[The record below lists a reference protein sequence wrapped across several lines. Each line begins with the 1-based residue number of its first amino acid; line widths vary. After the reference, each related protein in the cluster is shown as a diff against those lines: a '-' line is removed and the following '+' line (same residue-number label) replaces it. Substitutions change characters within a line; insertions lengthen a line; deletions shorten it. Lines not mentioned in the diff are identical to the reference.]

1 MYRVLC
7 DGFPIYD
14 TRDEELVLI
23 DPKVTLEVNK
33 AGSFEFKLPPKHP
46 QYDLPVRMKS
56 CVQVFHDDVEIFNG
70 RPTEQKIDFYK
81 RKYIYCEGQLAF
93 LNDSVQRPAEYH
105 DMTVRG
111 YLETLIAAHNE
122 QVEESKRF
130 TVGIVTVTDSNDS
143 LYRYTNYNST
153 MTEIKEDLID
163 DLGGYLRVRNENGI
177 RYLDYIKEYENTN
190 TQTIEFGENL
200 LDFTRNFDWTE
211 IATVIIPLGAKL
223 EESPIEALEQRLTIE
238 SVNNGDD
245 FIFSADAV
253 KVYGWI
259 VKTVIWDNVTT
270 PEMLLSKAKKYLS
283 DYQFDE
289 MVIEAK
295 AVDLH
300 YTDEQIEQFKLGDK
314 IRVVSTPH
322 GLDRYFPLTK
332 MTVNLNS
339 LSSNSV
345 TLGDTVKISLT
356 AKQNSLTAAMQ
367 QATESIPIPSAI
379 VKQAVSQATAL
390 ITAATHG
397 HVVTTAEEQLIM
409 DTDNVDTAKKVWR
422 WNLNGLG
429 YSSTGYNGEY
439 STAITMD
446 GQIVGERIVANSISG
461 EKLDITYRTQ
471 VEKEIADAEESAR
484 SDSEDYTDEK
494 LKSYYTKSQIET
506 TIKNTQDAILLSAKE
521 TAEQYVDGK
530 LKNYSTTAQ
539 IKVTTDAINSEVSKK
554 LNSADLGTK
563 IQQNATAVKIAWN
576 NISKYIQ
583 FESGELRIY
592 DSAVTS
598 TQKIV
603 SKFNYNGSHFYRDG
617 IYIGKIGTNVFN
629 NYPEY
634 RGLVFDLE
642 YQAQYMAWSTKNA
655 ASDSAYYTK
664 LVWYRDDTIG
674 KKGFNFQ
681 DYVYV
686 FSYLRINEGTGFVNY
701 SDNGTKFWS
710 DAYIS
715 LGDSSNACCRFTGT
729 SFTIWNNRS
738 VDFYSTLN
746 LHGWGYTNDSDARM
760 KRNIEET
767 AVDGL
772 GVVNGIDLKSFDWV
786 QSGEHE
792 AIGIIAQQ
800 LLEVAPELVE
810 TCSDGHLQLKADKL
824 VYYCI
829 KAIQELCGTL
839 DLGYQVPVW
848 SDPYTLLEKKIF
860 CNKLNKGVEKEAE
873 PAIQEPLVLPENNRR
888 R

>member
-7 DGFPIYD
+7 DGLPIYD

-23 DPKVTLEVNK
+23 EPKVTLEVNK

-46 QYDLPVRMKS
+46 QYDLPVRMRS
-56 CVQVFHDDVEIFNG
+56 CIQVFHDDVEIFNG
-70 RPTEQKIDFYK
+70 RPTEQKVDFYK

-122 QVEESKRF
+122 QVEENKRF

-238 SVNNGDD
+238 SVNGGND
-245 FIFSADAV
+245 FIYSADAV

-259 VKTVIWDNVTT
+259 VKTVTWDNVTT
-270 PEMLLSKAKKYLS
+270 PEMLIKKARKYLS

-314 IRVVSTPH
+314 IRVVSSPH

-332 MTVNLNS
+332 MTVSLNN
-339 LSSNSV
+339 LSSNGI
-345 TLGDTVKISLT
+345 TLGGTVKTSLT

-409 DTDNVDTAKKVWR
+409 DTDNVDTATKVWR

-429 YSSTGYNGEY
+429 YSSNGYKGTY
-439 STAITMD
+439 ATAITMD

-461 EKLDITYRTQ
+461 DKLSVTYRTQ

-484 SDSEDYTDEK
+484 SDAEDYTDGQ
-494 LKSYYTKSQIET
+494 LKNYYTKSQIET
-506 TIKNTQDAILLSAKE
+506 SIKNTKDSVLLSAKE

-539 IKVTTDAINSEVSKK
+539 IKITTDQISQTVTGKVGKNEVISAINLTKESATIKANRISLEGLVTVNSKFKVLSDGSIEAVNGKFKGNIEGSTITGSNLIFKSSDGRTDYISLTEMGLTIDGQNAPYGLEKGGYFSFSTAWGWFLNCTSPILYKPSKNSSEQWFALFSQNCNKFRFVWNSTGTSYLEIQTLTGAWGITAWYSDISMKENVQLSTIDAIGEIMKIPHYSFDWKDKKLHSNCGYIAQDMKK
-554 LNSADLGTK
+554 LNSSYVLALAQKDKNGD
-563 IQQNATAVKIAWN
+563 AT
-576 NISKYIQ
+576 
-583 FESGELRIY
+583 
-592 DSAVTS
+592 
-598 TQKIV
+598 
-603 SKFNYNGSHFYRDG
+603 
-617 IYIGKIGTNVFN
+617 GKIIYQIDETN
-629 NYPEY
+629 
-634 RGLVFDLE
+634 
-642 YQAQYMAWSTKNA
+642 
-655 ASDSAYYTK
+655 
-664 LVWYRDDTIG
+664 
-674 KKGFNFQ
+674 
-681 DYVYV
+681 
-686 FSYLRINEGTGFVNY
+686 
-701 SDNGTKFWS
+701 
-710 DAYIS
+710 
-715 LGDSSNACCRFTGT
+715 
-729 SFTIWNNRS
+729 
-738 VDFYSTLN
+738 
-746 LHGWGYTNDSDARM
+746 
-760 KRNIEET
+760 
-767 AVDGL
+767 
-772 GVVNGIDLKSFDWV
+772 
-786 QSGEHE
+786 
-792 AIGIIAQQ
+792 IIP
-800 LLEVAPELVE
+800 VI
-810 TCSDGHLQLKADKL
+810 T
-824 VYYCI
+824 
-829 KAIQELCGTL
+829 KAIQEL
-839 DLGYQVPVW
+839 VERVRV
-848 SDPYTLLEKKIF
+848 LE
-860 CNKLNKGVEKEAE
+860 ERDA
-873 PAIQEPLVLPENNRR
+873 
-888 R
+888 

>member
-190 TQTIEFGENL
+190 TQTIKFGENL

-211 IATVIIPLGAKL
+211 IATVIVPLGAKL
-223 EESPIEALEQRLTIE
+223 EESPIEALEQHLTIE

-300 YTDEQIEQFKLGDK
+300 YTDEQIEQYKLGDK

-332 MTVNLNS
+332 MTVYLNS

-506 TIKNTQDAILLSAKE
+506 TIRTLENSVLLSAKE

-539 IKVTTDAINSEVSKK
+539 IKITTDAIVSEVSKK
-554 LNSADLGTK
+554 LDSTEIAAQIEL
-563 IQQNATAVKIAWN
+563 NAEAVKIAWN
-576 NISKYIQ
+576 NISKFIQ
-583 FESGELRIY
+583 FEDGELRIY
-592 DSAVTS
+592 DSEDLS
-598 TQKIV
+598 SQKLISV
-603 SKFNYNGSHFYRDG
+603 FNSYGSHFYQDG
-617 IYIGKIGTNVFN
+617 VQIGSIGAFEGGSRID
-629 NYPEY
+629 YP
-634 RGLVFDLE
+634 GLVFNLPYAGQLMGWCAEDS
-642 YQAQYMAWSTKNA
+642 QNGDWHAKFAWHR
-655 ASDSAYYTK
+655 SDRMVGHT
-664 LVWYRDDTIG
+664 
-674 KKGFNFQ
+674 GFQFY
-681 DYVYV
+681 DYVWV
-686 FSYLRINEGTGFVNY
+686 DSYLRFNSNAGVYAY
-701 SDNGTKFWS
+701 SDKSIHIWS
-710 DAYIS
+710 TTGI
-715 LGDSSNACCRFTGT
+715 GIGSSTSECARFTGT
-729 SFTIWNNRS
+729 SFKIWNYRNI
-738 VDFYSTLN
+738 DFYSTLN

-760 KRNIEET
+760 KRNIKET
-767 AVDGL
+767 TVDGL

-786 QSGEHE
+786 QSGDHE
-792 AIGIIAQQ
+792 TIGVIAQQ
-800 LLEVAPELVE
+800 LVEVAPELVE

-829 KAIQELCGTL
+829 KAIQEMCAALNM
-839 DLGYQVPVW
+839 GYQVPIW
-848 SDPYTLLEKKIF
+848 SDPYTLLEKKTF
-860 CNKLNKGVEKEAE
+860 CAKLENGKAKENT
-873 PAIQEPLVLPENNRR
+873 PYYTEPLVSR
-888 R
+888 